1 MAAPQAIS
9 MGEIDVYLKGAESK
23 FLVTGCENQTC
34 VHEQLCRVYGEAT
47 VAVSSVLTMDR
58 MG

>member
-1 MAAPQAIS
+1 

-34 VHEQLCRVYGEAT
+34 VHEQLHRVYGEAT
-47 VAVSSVLTMDR
+47 VAVSSV
-58 MG
+58 